1 MAVITTNSEYIT
13 IEEALELINEHQFKT
28 KGRYRKLENYFIGKH
43 DILNRT
49 MEDSSKPNNKVVTN
63 LPSHAVGIRVGYFS
77 GEPLT
82 ITSESETETLAL
94 NDILEYNDFQD
105 VNSDLDELSSIH
117 GTANLVLWIDEDG
130 FVRMSP
136 LKPSESFVI
145 YDNSIKQEPVGAV
158 IYRQYTSNDQTFTEI
173 TLYNKDRIQYY
184 KGDIQ
189 TPVLTGEEP
198 NFFGDIPMVEFIENK
213 HRKGSFEDA
222 ISIVDAIENIMSS
235 SVNEIEYFD
244 NAYLLLKNLSATEPE
259 DIVNMKNNRTLLV
272 DGDGDASF
280 LTKTVSDSYIQN
292 MLNRLTNDF
301 HKLTGTPNLTDESF
315 AGNASGVAL
324 SYKMFGLEKQM
335 NKKESK
341 WRKSIQR
348 MIELIVNVLNMRG
361 QNIDYRNYKITFTRA
376 LPQNVAETA
385 QMVTSLNGIVSNET
399 LLSLLP
405 FIEKP
410 LEELQRVNSEKEAMF
425 ETYAFPM
432 KDEIPGDDTDEI
444 S

>member
-28 KGRYRKLENYFIGKH
+28 KGRYHKLENYFIGKH

-189 TPVLTGEEP
+189 TPVLTGEEA
-198 NFFGDIPMVEFIENK
+198 NFFGDIPMVEFMENK

-432 KDEIPGDDTDEI
+432 KDEVPGDDADEI

>member
-136 LKPSESFVI
+136 LKPSESFVV

-189 TPVLTGEEP
+189 TPVLMGEEP
-198 NFFGDIPMVEFIENK
+198 NFFGDIPMVEFVENK

-280 LTKTVSDSYIQN
+280 LTKSVSDTYIQN

-410 LEELQRVNSEKEAMF
+410 LEELKRVNNEKEAMF

-432 KDEIPGDDTDEI
+432 KDEKPEDETDEV

>member
-43 DILNRT
+43 DILNRQ

-82 ITSESETETLAL
+82 ITSENETETLVL

-105 VNSDLDELSSIH
+105 VNSDLDEMSSIH

-158 IYRQYTSNDQTFTEI
+158 IYRQYTDDNQTFTEI

-184 KGDIQ
+184 KGDLQ
-189 TPVLTGEEP
+189 TPVLMGEEP
-198 NFFGDIPMVEFIENK
+198 NFFGDIPMVEFMENK

-259 DIVNMKNNRTLLV
+259 DIINMKNNRTLLV

-410 LEELQRVNSEKEAMF
+410 LEELERVNNEKETMF

-432 KDEIPGDDTDEI
+432 KDEKPEDDADEI

>member
-13 IEEALELINEHQFKT
+13 IEEALELINAHQFKT

-82 ITSESETETLAL
+82 ITSENETETLAL

>member
-1 MAVITTNSEYIT
+1 MSRNVKLYRF
-13 IEEALELINEHQFKT
+13 NESW
-28 KGRYRKLENYFIGKH
+28 I
-43 DILNRT
+43 
-49 MEDSSKPNNKVVTN
+49 EDSLSQYLDFSCSDISAVKLVKKNKSNFYIKPLSDCFFNHKLLEKGKVYKI
-63 LPSHAVGIRVGYFS
+63 S
-77 GEPLT
+77 
-82 ITSESETETLAL
+82 
-94 NDILEYNDFQD
+94 
-105 VNSDLDELSSIH
+105 
-117 GTANLVLWIDEDG
+117 
-130 FVRMSP
+130 
-136 LKPSESFVI
+136 
-145 YDNSIKQEPVGAV
+145 
-158 IYRQYTSNDQTFTEI
+158 FTE
-173 TLYNKDRIQYY
+173 LN
-184 KGDIQ
+184 
-189 TPVLTGEEP
+189 
-198 NFFGDIPMVEFIENK
+198 
-213 HRKGSFEDA
+213 RKGSFEDA

-410 LEELQRVNSEKEAMF
+410 LEELERVNNEKEAMF

-432 KDEIPGDDTDEI
+432 KDEVPGDDADEI

>member
-13 IEEALELINEHQFKT
+13 IEEALELINAHQFKT

-82 ITSESETETLAL
+82 FTSENETETLVL

-105 VNSDLDELSSIH
+105 VNSDLDEMSSIH

-198 NFFGDIPMVEFIENK
+198 NFFGDIPMVEFMENK

-410 LEELQRVNSEKEAMF
+410 LEELQRVNSEKEALF

>member
-28 KGRYRKLENYFIGKH
+28 KGRYHKLENYFIGKH

-82 ITSESETETLAL
+82 ITSESETETLVL

-184 KGDIQ
+184 KGDLQ
-189 TPVLTGEEP
+189 TPVLMGEEP

-280 LTKTVSDSYIQN
+280 LTKSVSDTYIQN

-410 LEELQRVNSEKEAMF
+410 LEELERVNNEKEAMF

-432 KDEIPGDDTDEI
+432 KDEKPEDETDEI

>member
-1 MAVITTNSEYIT
+1 MAVITTNAEYIT
-13 IEEALELINEHQFKT
+13 LDVALDLINEHRYKT
-28 KGRYRKLENYFIGKH
+28 TNRYRRLENYFNGQH
-43 DILNRT
+43 DILKRT
-49 MEDSSKPNNKVVTN
+49 MEDDSKPNNKVVTN
-63 LPSHAVGIRVGYFS
+63 LPNHAVGIRVGYFS

-82 ITSESETETLAL
+82 ITSEDENETMLL

-105 VNSDLDELSSIH
+105 VNSDLDEMSSIH
-117 GTANLVLWIDEDG
+117 GSANLVLWIDEDG

-145 YDNSIKQEPVGAV
+145 YDNSIKQEPIGAV
-158 IYRQYTSNDQTFTEI
+158 IYRQYTSDNQTFAEI
-173 TLYNKDRIQYY
+173 TVYNKDVIRYY
-184 KGDIQ
+184 KGDFQ
-189 TPVLTGEEP
+189 TPVLMGEEP
-198 NFFGDIPMVEFIENK
+198 NFFGDIPMIEFIENK

-244 NAYLLLKNLSATEPE
+244 NAYLLLKNLSATDSE
-259 DIVNMKNNRTLLV
+259 DIKDMKNNRTLLV

-280 LTKTVSDSYIQN
+280 LTKTVSDTYIQN

-301 HKLTGTPNLTDESF
+301 HKLTATPNLTDESF

-341 WRKSIQR
+341 WRKSVQR

-361 QNIDYRNYKITFTRA
+361 QNIDYRSYKITFTRA
-376 LPQNVAETA
+376 LPQNTSEIA
-385 QMVTSLNGIVSNET
+385 QMVTSLNGMVSNET

-410 LEELQRVNSEKEAMF
+410 KDELDRLNAEKESAF
-425 ETYAFPM
+425 ETYSFPM
-432 KDEIPGDDTDEI
+432 VDEVPEDDEEVL
-444 S
+444 

>member
-1 MAVITTNSEYIT
+1 MAIITTNSEFIT

-82 ITSESETETLAL
+82 ITSENETETLAL

-145 YDNSIKQEPVGAV
+145 YDNSIKQEPIGAV

-173 TLYNKDRIQYY
+173 TLYNKDRIQHY
-184 KGDIQ
+184 KGDLQ
-189 TPVLTGEEP
+189 TPVLMGEEP
-198 NFFGDIPMVEFIENK
+198 NFFGDIPMVEFMENK

-259 DIVNMKNNRTLLV
+259 DIINMKNNRTLLV

-292 MLNRLTNDF
+292 MLSRLTNDF

-410 LEELQRVNSEKEAMF
+410 LEELERVNNEKEAMF

-432 KDEIPGDDTDEI
+432 KDEKPEDDADEI